1 MKLKVNKDEAA
12 RCRDIGAGALRQ
24 GQFDRAVKFFKK
36 SLSMYPLPGVEAL
49 LAQAERSASN
59 TNGGSATPQGSR
71 ASSGPATASTSST
84 PRTESAPSSESEGNS
99 RRGYTPQQ
107 VEIVEKVLKARQG
120 GRGAHYRVLGVSENA
135 SEADLKKAYR
145 KLALKLHPD
154 KNSAPQADEAFKAVG
169 LAYGTL
175 SDSQKRTIYDRYG
188 DEDPDNR
195 GGGGMRPGAGGVH
208 FRPGQEVSPEEIFNM
223 FFGGGMPMGGGHMR
237 GPGGVHFYSNFGPG
251 PRFRQQQRQAGQN
264 QQQPPNPVQ
273 NIIQLLPFFLIM
285 LLSFMN
291 MSDSGERA
299 FSSGEGRYFS
309 LTQKE
314 PFVHPLQT
322 KLTEVKGIP
331 YFVDAGFMKTIYRNR
346 YKIAQVERMVQTAY
360 EGYLV
365 DECKSQEKYKSSLLA
380 EANKKESHAEVT
392 AARKAAQQ
400 FELSRCDELRDL
412 FPHRKYRKSRAT

>member
-24 GQFDRAVKFFKK
+24 GQYDRAVKFFKK

-49 LAQAERSASN
+49 LAQADRSSSNAS
-59 TNGGSATPQGSR
+59 GGSATPQGNR
-71 ASSGPATASTSST
+71 ASSGPSPPNTAST
-84 PRTESAPSSESEGNS
+84 PRTESAPSIVPEGNG
-99 RRGYTPQQ
+99 RRGYTQPQ

-120 GRGAHYRVLGVSENA
+120 GRGAHYRVLGVRENA

-175 SDSQKRTIYDRYG
+175 SDSQKRTIYDRFG

-195 GGGGMRPGAGGVH
+195 GGGARPGTGGVH

-223 FFGGGMPMGGGHMR
+223 FFGGGMPMGGGGHMR

-264 QQQPPNPVQ
+264 QQQPQNPVQ
-273 NIIQLLPFFLIM
+273 NLVQLLPFFLIL

-299 FSSGEGRYFS
+299 SSSGEGRYFS
-309 LTQKE
+309 LTVRE
-314 PFVHPLQT
+314 IL
-322 KLTEVKGIP
+322 I
-331 YFVDAGFMKTIYRNR
+331 
-346 YKIAQVERMVQTAY
+346 
-360 EGYLV
+360 
-365 DECKSQEKYKSSLLA
+365 
-380 EANKKESHAEVT
+380 
-392 AARKAAQQ
+392 
-400 FELSRCDELRDL
+400 
-412 FPHRKYRKSRAT
+412 

>member
-1 MKLKVNKDEAA
+1 MEVNKDEAA

-24 GQFDRAVKFFKK
+24 GQNDRAVKFFKK
-36 SLSMYPLPGVEAL
+36 SLSMYPLPGVDAL
-49 LAQAERSASN
+49 LAQAQRSAS
-59 TNGGSATPQGSR
+59 GAAGESAAAPRGSASSR
-71 ASSGPATASTSST
+71 SST
-84 PRTESAPSSESEGNS
+84 KSSSAASRTESVSCTASDSNGG
-99 RRGYTPQQ
+99 RGYTPQQ
-107 VEIVEKVLKARQG
+107 VEIVKKVLSARQG

-135 SEADLKKAYR
+135 TEAELKKAYR

-188 DEDPDNR
+188 DEDPDNT
-195 GGGGMRPGAGGVH
+195 GGGGMRRGAGGVN

-223 FFGGGMPMGGGHMR
+223 FFGGGMPMGGHMR

-251 PRFRQQQRQAGQN
+251 PRFRQHQRQAGHN

-273 NIIQLLPFFLIM
+273 NLLQLLPFFLIM

-291 MSDSGERA
+291 ISDSGEGA

-309 LTQKE
+309 LTQKD

-331 YFVDAGFMKTIYRNR
+331 YFVDGGFMKTIYRNR
-346 YKIAQVERMVQTAY
+346 YKIAQVERMVQSAY

-365 DECKSQEKYKSSLLA
+365 EECRSQEKYKSTLLA
-380 EANKKESHAEVT
+380 EANKKESPDEMK

-400 FELSRCDELRDL
+400 FQLSRCDELSDL
-412 FPHRKYRKSRAT
+412 YPHRKYRRSKAT